1 MTLTNET
8 FQGPWAGLP
17 VAWTDDDQFDEETY
31 RADIASCCK
40 AGVPGIYTCGTTG
53 EFYAM
58 EWDEFDRVT
67 RAAIEEC
74 HAHEVPVMIGCTS
87 TYTTGAVRRAQR
99 AAELGADAIQVAL
112 PFWMEIGTAQIVPF
126 FREVAAAAEGLAL
139 SIYETTRTKV
149 TLTLD
154 QHRAIK
160 DAEPNY
166 LMVKANKGT
175 VGTTSDGCQALAQ
188 IVNVFVNESLW
199 ASLGPQ
205 GIRGSCSSMVYWNP
219 QLTLDYWEQ
228 VAARNWD
235 AVNRTHER
243 IAPFYEFLHS
253 EFRPKGF
260 TDTAYDRL
268 GGIASGFLKT
278 SLRNRG
284 PYPSATPNDVQVLRN
299 WYLEHLPEMLSHSPN
314 LE

>member
-1 MTLTNET
+1 MTLTRDN

-17 VAWTDDDQFDEETY
+17 VAWTDDDQFDERTY
-31 RADIASCCK
+31 RADIENCCQ
-40 AGVPGIYTCGTTG
+40 AGVPGVYTCGTTG

-67 RAAIEEC
+67 KAAIEEC
-74 HAHEVPVMIGCTS
+74 HLHGVPVMIGCTS
-87 TYTTGAVRRAQR
+87 TYTAGAVRRAQR

-112 PFWMEIGTAQIVPF
+112 PFWMEVGAAQIVPF
-126 FREVAAAAEGLAL
+126 FREVAAAAGGLAL
-139 SIYETTRTKV
+139 SLYETTRTKV

-160 DAEPNY
+160 DVIPQY
-166 LMVKANKGT
+166 LMVKANAGT
-175 VGTTSDGCQALAQ
+175 VGTTTDGCQALSQ

-219 QLTLDYWEQ
+219 RFTLHYWKQ
-228 VAARNWD
+228 IAARNWD
-235 AVNRTHER
+235 AVKSIHAR
-243 IAPFYEFLHS
+243 ITPYYEFLHS
-253 EFRPKGF
+253 EFGPKGF

-268 GGIASGFLKT
+268 GGLASGFLKT
-278 SLRNRG
+278 SLCNRG
-284 PYPSATPNDVQVLRN
+284 PYPSATPDDVQTLRL
-299 WYLEHLPEMLSHSPN
+299 WFQAHLPEMLDHSPN
-314 LE
+314 NP